1 MAQAGVMGMTTGLET
16 EPLTFRQLMSQG
28 RAVGL
33 AAACLTLAA
42 QVLAMPGAM
51 KISGTPKPLSLTTA
65 DLAQMPRTSI
75 TATAHKVSGTFEGVT
90 IRELLTRAGVPAGP
104 QLRGAA
110 LASSVI
116 VTGADGYRVSFGLA
130 EFDPD
135 FTDRVAILADKR
147 DGEALP
153 PNAAPF
159 QLILS
164 GEKRPARWVRQ
175 VISIELV
182 PAIQ

>member
-1 MAQAGVMGMTTGLET
+1 M
-16 EPLTFRQLMSQG
+16 
-28 RAVGL
+28 
-33 AAACLTLAA
+33 
-42 QVLAMPGAM
+42 
-51 KISGTPKPLSLTTA
+51 
-65 DLAQMPRTSI
+65 
-75 TATAHKVSGTFEGVT
+75 
-90 IRELLTRAGVPAGP
+90 PAGP

-153 PNAAPF
+153 ANAAPF

-175 VISIELV
+175 VISIELPTTVILQVTDTMPAIKGATAQAQTKAATLETGLEIQV
-182 PAIQ
+182 PAYLEPGEYVQVDTRDARFVARAKG